1 MKKKLLPIVVLV
13 LLTLSSCSS
22 GMPKAGDNCD
32 YVDGQQ
38 LTYTITENANVYEL
52 YCSSNNEWVYVE
64 RFEPTIV
71 PMQPKF
77 PKAGDRCLFGIA
89 ENANG
94 DEMYCSKYNV
104 WRHVD

>member
-1 MKKKLLPIVVLV
+1 MRKMLPFVVLV
-13 LLTLSSCSS
+13 LLTLSSSSS
-22 GMPKAGDNCD
+22 GKPKAGDNCG

-38 LTYTITENANVYEL
+38 LTYTITENGNVDEL
-52 YCSSNNEWVYVE
+52 YCSSNNEWVRVE
-64 RFEPTIV
+64 KYEPTIA
-71 PMQPKF
+71 PLPPKF
-77 PKAGDRCLFGIA
+77 PKAGDFCGGGIT